1 MYLTIIYIF
10 IMLNIA
16 QTATRMTIENT
27 ETASSA
33 ANSLRREDV
42 TDNNEETRVVD
53 LEKGPSGL
61 GFNIVGGEDGH
72 GIYVSFLLA
81 GGPAERSG
89 QLRRGD
95 RLLAVNDVD
104 ITHATHEQAAK
115 ALKVIYIIMIL
126 FTKVSIYQ

>member
-1 MYLTIIYIF
+1 
-10 IMLNIA
+10 
-16 QTATRMTIENT
+16 MTDST
-27 ETASSA
+27 E
-33 ANSLRREDV
+33 EP
-42 TDNNEETRVVD
+42 RVVE
-53 LEKGPSGL
+53 LEKGSQGL

-95 RLLAVNDVD
+95 RLLAVNEVD

-115 ALKVIYIIMIL
+115 ALKVSFSPFI
-126 FTKVSIYQ
+126 SHSQE

>member
-1 MYLTIIYIF
+1 MVF
-10 IMLNIA
+10 INN
-16 QTATRMTIENT
+16 TFIERT
-27 ETASSA
+27 ERPPNARLSLAECNLSTASSA

-42 TDNNEETRVVD
+42 TDSTEEPRVVE
-53 LEKGPSGL
+53 LEKGSQGL

-95 RLLAVNDVD
+95 RLLAVNEVD

-115 ALKVIYIIMIL
+115 ALKVSVH
-126 FTKVSIYQ
+126 FKPKGQ

>member
-1 MYLTIIYIF
+1 MS
-10 IMLNIA
+10 
-16 QTATRMTIENT
+16 
-27 ETASSA
+27 TASSA

-42 TDNNEETRVVD
+42 TDSTEEPRVVEI
-53 LEKGPSGL
+53 EKGTQGL

-89 QLRRGD
+89 LLRRGD
-95 RLLAVNDVD
+95 RLLAVNEVD

-115 ALKVIYIIMIL
+115 ALKASLPLY
-126 FTKVSIYQ
+126 

>member
-1 MYLTIIYIF
+1 M
-10 IMLNIA
+10 
-16 QTATRMTIENT
+16 
-27 ETASSA
+27 TASST

-42 TDNNEETRVVD
+42 TDSSEETRIVE
-53 LEKGPSGL
+53 LEKGSQGL

-115 ALKVIYIIMIL
+115 ALKVFFFSTFLINH
-126 FTKVSIYQ
+126 FTCSLKLCETIHSI

>member
-1 MYLTIIYIF
+1 MVFLINTF
-10 IMLNIA
+10 IE
-16 QTATRMTIENT
+16 RT
-27 ETASSA
+27 ERPRNARLSLAECNLSTASSA

-42 TDNNEETRVVD
+42 TDSNEEPRVVE
-53 LEKGPSGL
+53 LEKGSQGL

-95 RLLAVNDVD
+95 RLLAVNDTD

-115 ALKVIYIIMIL
+115 ALKVSLLLLLNKI
-126 FTKVSIYQ
+126 

>member
-1 MYLTIIYIF
+1 
-10 IMLNIA
+10 
-16 QTATRMTIENT
+16 MTCENT
-27 ETASSA
+27 ETASST

-42 TDNNEETRVVD
+42 TDGNEETRVVD
-53 LEKGPSGL
+53 LEKGPQGL

>member
-1 MYLTIIYIF
+1 MYLSIIYLF
-10 IMLNIA
+10 IASNIA
-16 QTATRMTIENT
+16 HAATRMTIENT

-42 TDNNEETRVVD
+42 TDSAEESRVVE
-53 LEKGPSGL
+53 LEKGPAGL

-89 QLRRGD
+89 RLRRGD

-115 ALKVIYIIMIL
+115 ALKVICIIID
-126 FTKVSIYQ
+126 SIY